1 MNILLKSL
9 SSERMN
15 TNTPNEEILSSSSEE
30 EIKIKPKKTPKLC
43 KLYND
48 NSSVSIVSN
57 FSSCDI
63 KFSRGSFRFCMSDNE
78 ILLVFHPMFLW
89 KLLHA
94 KKIWVDCQ
102 RDFCR
107 TRTNLSMLINNT
119 SSVTFRLNE
128 QTISYYIDNR
138 IKTHKMNESYD
149 SLTILFYKLNRSI
162 QNQFSRFFFFFCFVL
177 WASCF
182 ALLSSCFVLQSSCFV
197 YFFFLSYFVGHQ
209 KGALE
214 KQVKKKYMSN

>member
-15 TNTPNEEILSSSSEE
+15 TNTPNEQILSSSSEE
-30 EIKIKPKKTPKLC
+30 EIKIKPRRIPKMC
-43 KLYND
+43 KIYND
-48 NSSVSIVSN
+48 ESSVSIVSN
-57 FSSCDI
+57 FSADDI
-63 KFSRGSFRFCMSDNE
+63 KFTRGSFRFCMTDNE

-94 KKIWVDCQ
+94 KKIWIDCE

-107 TRTNLSMLINNT
+107 TRTFLSMLINNT
-119 SSVTFRLNE
+119 PAVTFRLNE

-162 QNQFSRFFFFFCFVL
+162 QNEYNYSELLEDFF
-177 WASCF
+177 
-182 ALLSSCFVLQSSCFV
+182 
-197 YFFFLSYFVGHQ
+197 
-209 KGALE
+209 
-214 KQVKKKYMSN
+214 KKCVDILYYIT